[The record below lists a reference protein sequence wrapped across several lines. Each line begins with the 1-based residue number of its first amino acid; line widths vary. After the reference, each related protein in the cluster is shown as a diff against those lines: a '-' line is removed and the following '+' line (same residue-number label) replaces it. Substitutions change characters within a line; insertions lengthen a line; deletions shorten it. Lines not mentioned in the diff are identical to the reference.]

1 MNKWMIPLT
10 AFVCVANP
18 ICAQDGISI
27 SNIYPGFFDDPA
39 VVETLDSRRPIY
51 QDLDQTING
60 VTTPDGF
67 TVGYLGN
74 SHAFT
79 GEGCF
84 VNRLINSVGV
94 ANAYID
100 MENVV
105 DDDLTNVAT
114 IAKGVAAKVTVD
126 PLITI
131 RDSRNYYAKGT
142 TAGFCVVAS
151 GSSTLSL
158 NIIKAMAIGFY
169 RDGELIKTVPVK
181 EGQEASGLTL
191 SLVNIGTKDGVMTLS
206 AEAPDIFDEISLN
219 MAGGVQ
225 LEVTSDLMVK
235 YAFAG
240 VPARHKMNRDWTTG
254 ILGNKVEHEGG
265 ITKYNKLTG
274 RELSLDYCE
283 VMGSIPGSVGTYKN
297 FIEDPEKGALTE
309 LLVTLGS
316 KGSAEFHVVDAT
328 AEGEEVFPAGTEVGF
343 DVRSGGLLALGAGNG
358 SYIEFYGLKYEDKLA
373 GKREYEATERIILDA
388 GVLDV
393 TLAGGKEQ
401 WLSAVSTK
409 PFSGAKLFMGAG
421 LEVNVGVTT
430 INYAYVKEPP
440 TQNHRCDIAYSSDIY
455 LARGTTSHQISFH
468 NPLDLPIEW
477 ELIEKPEGSSA
488 SLSVDD
494 GMLSY
499 IDTKGVYVARLNVL
513 GEGHENCGGI
523 VKIHYDEYA
532 DTDNPGQEA
541 CADPLVNAPGENR
554 FAVSDKVYDSSG
566 SLLSIS
572 DIKDTANLVDKDI
585 NNYALYI
592 GGLSIADNIC
602 ITGVKC
608 AATEDVISDGTEA
621 TRMGFVVEES
631 VDGLNVKALEFLQIR
646 CYYKGEEVYRHI
658 VDESNTV
665 SVQAIGTSKTTK
677 MRYSIEVPAGHMVDE
692 IQLWT
697 SGVLKLNISNIK
709 IFYPFVSEADSP
721 CNSLL
726 GCNGELVNVS
736 ASAIPL
742 QAGAVNV
749 AQFVNNVSYLVDD
762 SYDSYMA
769 VQNSVS
775 VGNGVKVL
783 VDLGRRVHTSNNVGI
798 IIDER
803 TLLAGIKAG
812 DWLTVR
818 LHDSARETTVSRAAA
833 NDDPTVT
840 DEFANWNVADV
851 KVAGSGDKRV
861 LYFAPTAPFDQ
872 IELEIAGIAGVAD
885 TQKFYGICTRGDA
898 DNNGVPDCMETYV
911 DPTVSGVDTPSLA
924 DTSLT
929 VTISNGLVTASCPG
943 ASISRLLVYD
953 LQGNAVDGVDAM
965 GLSEASMRLEPGFH
979 IFEVVFTDG
988 TARALKLSIR

>member
-1 MNKWMIPLT
+1 MSKWMITLAASICAVSPL
-10 AFVCVANP
+10 
-18 ICAQDGISI
+18 CAQDGIDI
-27 SNIYPGFFDDPA
+27 SNIYPGLFDDPT
-39 VVETLDSRRPIY
+39 VVGSLDKRRTIY
-51 QDLDQTING
+51 QDLDQTIDG

-67 TVGYLGN
+67 TVRYLSN

-79 GEGCF
+79 GDGCF

-94 ANAYID
+94 ANAYVD
-100 MENVV
+100 MENIV

-114 IAKGVAAKVTVD
+114 IAKGVAVKVTVD
-126 PLITI
+126 PLVTI

-142 TAGFCVVAS
+142 TAGFYLVAS

-158 NIIKAMAIGFY
+158 SIVKAMAIGFY
-169 RDGELIKTVPVK
+169 RDGQLITTVPVK
-181 EGQEASGLTL
+181 EGQDASGLNL
-191 SLVNIGTKDGVMTLS
+191 SLVNIGTEDGVMTLT
-206 AEAPDIFDEISLN
+206 AEAPEIFDEISLN

-240 VPARHKMNRDWTTG
+240 APARHFMNRDYTRD
-254 ILGNKVEHEGG
+254 NVEYEGG
-265 ITKYNKLTG
+265 ITKYNRLTG
-274 RELSLDYCE
+274 RDLSLDYCE
-283 VMGSIPGSVGTYKN
+283 VMGSIPTTQNYLN
-297 FIEDPEKGALTE
+297 FIEDPEKGA
-309 LLVTLGS
+309 VTAAILAIGS
-316 KGSAEFHVVDAT
+316 KGSAEFHVVDGNAK
-328 AEGEEVFPAGTEVGF
+328 EEEVFPAGTEVGF
-343 DVRSGGLLALGAGNG
+343 DVRSKGLLSLGAGSG
-358 SYIEFYGLKYEDKLA
+358 SYIEFYCLDYKDKLLSN
-373 GKREYEATERIILDA
+373 KREYVATERVTLNA

-393 TLAGGKEQ
+393 SLVGGKEQ
-401 WLSAVSTK
+401 WLSAVATK
-409 PFSGAKLFMGAG
+409 PFSGAKLFMGTG
-421 LEVNVGVTT
+421 LNVNVGGTT
-430 INYAYVKEPP
+430 INYAYIKEPP

-455 LARGTTSHQISFH
+455 LARGTASHQISFD
-468 NPLDLPIEW
+468 NPLDLPVEW
-477 ELIEKPEGSSA
+477 VLEEMPEGSGA
-488 SLSVDD
+488 ELYDD
-494 GMLSY
+494 GLLY
-499 IDTKGVYVARLNVL
+499 GIDKKGVYVARLKVL
-513 GEGHENCGGI
+513 GEGHEDCGGI
-523 VKIHYDEYA
+523 VRIHYDEYA
-532 DTDNPGQEA
+532 DTDNPGQEG

-554 FAVSDKVYDSSG
+554 FVVSDKVYDSSG

-572 DIKDTANLVDKDI
+572 DIKDIANLVDNDI
-585 NNYALYI
+585 NNYATYV

-608 AATEDVISDGTEA
+608 ADSEDVISDGTA
-621 TRMGFVVEES
+621 ASRMGFVVEES

-709 IFYPFVSEADSP
+709 IFYPFVGEADSP
-721 CNSLL
+721 CYSLL
-726 GCNGELVNVS
+726 GCNGELVNVH
-736 ASAIPL
+736 ASAVPL

-749 AQFVNNVSYLVDD
+749 AQFVNNLSYLVDD
-762 SYDSYMA
+762 NYDSYMA
-769 VQNSVS
+769 VQNTVS

-783 VDLGRRVHTSNNVGI
+783 VDLGRRVHTSNHVGI
-798 IIDER
+798 IVDAR

-818 LHDSARETTVSRAAA
+818 LHDSTLAPATMALDAEAQA
-833 NDDPTVT
+833 DDSTVT
-840 DEFANWNVADV
+840 DEFANWGVADV
-851 KVAGSGDKRV
+851 KVAGSGEKRA
-861 LYFAPTAPFDQ
+861 LYFSPTKPFDQ

-911 DPTVSGVDTPSLA
+911 DPTVSGVDTPALA
-924 DTSLT
+924 DKALVVT
-929 VTISNGLVTASCPG
+929 VNGGLVTASCPG

-953 LQGNAVDGVDAM
+953 LQGNAVDGADGL
-965 GLSEASMRLEPGFH
+965 GLSEASMRLEPGIH
-979 IFEVVFTDG
+979 IFEVVFADG
-988 TARALKLSIR
+988 TARALKVSIR

>member
-1 MNKWMIPLT
+1 MSKWMITLAASICAVSPL
-10 AFVCVANP
+10 
-18 ICAQDGISI
+18 CAQDGIDI
-27 SNIYPGFFDDPA
+27 SNIYPGLFDDPT
-39 VVETLDSRRPIY
+39 VVGSLDKRRKIY
-51 QDLDQTING
+51 QVIDQTIDG

-67 TVGYLGN
+67 TVRYLSN

-79 GEGCF
+79 GDGCF

-94 ANAYID
+94 ANAYVD
-100 MENVV
+100 MENIV

-114 IAKGVAAKVTVD
+114 IAKGVAVKVTVD
-126 PLITI
+126 PLVTI

-142 TAGFCVVAS
+142 TAGFCLVAS

-158 NIIKAMAIGFY
+158 SIVKAMAIGFY
-169 RDGELIKTVPVK
+169 RDGQLITTVPVK
-181 EGQEASGLTL
+181 EGQDASGLNL
-191 SLVNIGTKDGVMTLS
+191 SLVNIGTEDGVMTLT
-206 AEAPDIFDEISLN
+206 AEAPEIFDEISLN

-240 VPARHKMNRDWTTG
+240 APARHFMNRDYTRD
-254 ILGNKVEHEGG
+254 NVEYEGG
-265 ITKYNKLTG
+265 ITKYNRLTG
-274 RELSLDYCE
+274 RDLSLDYCE
-283 VMGSIPGSVGTYKN
+283 VMGLIPTTQNYLN
-297 FIEDPEKGALTE
+297 FIEDPEKGA
-309 LLVTLGS
+309 VTAAILAIGS
-316 KGSAEFHVVDAT
+316 KGSAEFHVVDGNAK
-328 AEGEEVFPAGTEVGF
+328 EEEVFPAGTEVGF
-343 DVRSGGLLALGAGNG
+343 DVRSKGLLSLGAGSG
-358 SYIEFYGLKYEDKLA
+358 SYIEFYCLDYEAKLL
-373 GKREYEATERIILDA
+373 GKREYVATERVTLNA

-393 TLAGGKEQ
+393 NLVGGKEQ
-401 WLSAVSTK
+401 WLSAVATK

-421 LEVNVGVTT
+421 LNVNLGGTT
-430 INYAYVKEPP
+430 INYAYIKEPP

-455 LARGTTSHQISFH
+455 LARGTTSHQISFD
-468 NPLDLPIEW
+468 NPLDLPVEW
-477 ELIEKPEGSSA
+477 VLEEMPEGSGA
-488 SLSVDD
+488 ELYEDGLLS
-494 GMLSY
+494 G
-499 IDTKGVYVARLNVL
+499 IDKKGVYVARLKVL
-513 GEGHENCGGI
+513 GEGHEDCGGI
-523 VKIHYDEYA
+523 VRIHYDEYA
-532 DTDNPGQEA
+532 DTDNPGQEG

-554 FAVSDKVYDSSG
+554 FVVSDKVYDSSG

-572 DIKDTANLVDKDI
+572 DIKDVANLVDNDI
-585 NNYALYI
+585 NNYATYI

-608 AATEDVISDGTEA
+608 ADSEDVISDGTA
-621 TRMGFVVEES
+621 ASRMGFVVEES

-709 IFYPFVSEADSP
+709 IFYPFVGEADSP

-726 GCNGELVNVS
+726 GCNGELVNVH
-736 ASAIPL
+736 ASAVPL

-749 AQFVNNVSYLVDD
+749 AQFVNNLSYLVDD

-769 VQNSVS
+769 VQNTVS

-783 VDLGRRVHTSNNVGI
+783 VDLGRRVHTSNHVGI
-798 IIDER
+798 IVDER
-803 TLLAGIKAG
+803 SLLAGIKAG

-818 LHDSARETTVSRAAA
+818 LHDSTLATAVMALDAEAQA
-833 NDDPTVT
+833 DDPTVT
-840 DEFANWNVADV
+840 DEFANWGVADV
-851 KVAGSGDKRV
+851 KVAGSGEKRA
-861 LYFAPTAPFDQ
+861 LYFSPTKPFDQ

-911 DPTVSGVDTPSLA
+911 DPTVSGVDIPALA
-924 DTSLT
+924 DKALV
-929 VTISNGLVTASCPG
+929 VTINGGLVNASCPG

-953 LQGNAVDGVDAM
+953 LQGNAVDGADGL
-965 GLSEASMRLEPGFH
+965 GLSEASMRLEPGIH
-979 IFEVVFTDG
+979 IFEVVFADG
-988 TARALKLSIR
+988 TARALKVSIR

>member
-1 MNKWMIPLT
+1 MSKWMITLAASLCAVSPL
-10 AFVCVANP
+10 
-18 ICAQDGISI
+18 CAQDGIDI
-27 SNIYPGFFDDPA
+27 SNTYPFIFNDPA
-39 VVETLDSRRPIY
+39 VVGTLDNRRTIY
-51 QDLDQTING
+51 QDLDQTIDG

-67 TVGYLGN
+67 TVRYLSN

-79 GEGCF
+79 GDGCF

-100 MENVV
+100 MENIV

-126 PLITI
+126 PLVTI

-142 TAGFCVVAS
+142 TAGFCLVAS

-158 NIIKAMAIGFY
+158 SIVKAMAIGFY
-169 RDGELIKTVPVK
+169 RDGQLIKTVPVK
-181 EGQEASGLTL
+181 EGQDASGLNL
-191 SLVNIGTKDGVMTLS
+191 SLVNIGTEDGVMTLT
-206 AEAPDIFDEISLN
+206 AEAPEIFDEISLN

-240 VPARHKMNRDWTTG
+240 APARHIMNRDYTTD
-254 ILGNKVEHEGG
+254 NVEHEGD
-265 ITKYNKLTG
+265 ITKYNRLTG
-274 RELSLDYCE
+274 RDLSLDYCE
-283 VMGSIPGSVGTYKN
+283 VMGSIPTTQNYLN
-297 FIEDPEKGALTE
+297 FIEDPEKGALTKF
-309 LLVTLGS
+309 LVAIGCT
-316 KGSAEFHVVDAT
+316 GSAEFHVVDGN

-343 DVRSGGLLALGAGNG
+343 DVRSGGLLSLGVGSG
-358 SYIEFYGLKYEDKLA
+358 SYIEFYCLDYDKKLISQ
-373 GKREYEATERIILDA
+373 REYVATERVTLNA

-393 TLAGGKEQ
+393 ELAGGSEQ
-401 WLSAVSTK
+401 WLSAVATK
-409 PFSGAKLFMGAG
+409 PFSGAKLFMGTGVDVSAG
-421 LEVNVGVTT
+421 GTT
-430 INYAYVKEPP
+430 INYAYIKEPP

-455 LARGTTSHQISFH
+455 LARGTTSHQISFD
-468 NPLDLPIEW
+468 NPLDLPVEW
-477 ELIEKPEGSSA
+477 VLEEMPEGSSA
-488 SLSVDD
+488 ELYSD
-494 GMLSY
+494 GMLFG
-499 IDTKGVYVARLNVL
+499 IDKKGVYVARLKVL
-513 GEGHENCGGI
+513 GDGHEDCGGI
-523 VKIHYDEYA
+523 VRIHYDEYA
-532 DTDNPGQEA
+532 DTDNPGQEG

-554 FAVSDKVYDSSG
+554 FVVSDKVYESSG

-572 DIKDTANLVDKDI
+572 DIKDTANLVDNDI
-585 NNYALYI
+585 NNYATYI

-608 AATEDVISDGTEA
+608 ADSEDVISDGTA
-621 TRMGFVVEES
+621 ASRMGFVVEES

-646 CYYKGEEVYRHI
+646 CYYKGTEVYRHV

-709 IFYPFVSEADSP
+709 IFYPFVGEADSP

-726 GCNGELVNVS
+726 GCNGELVNVH
-736 ASAIPL
+736 ASAVPL

-749 AQFVNNVSYLVDD
+749 AQFVNNLSYLVDD

-769 VQNSVS
+769 VQNTVS

-783 VDLGRRVHTSNNVGI
+783 VDLGRRVHTSNHVGI
-798 IIDER
+798 IVDER

-818 LHDSARETTVSRAAA
+818 LHDSALAPAVMALDAEAQA
-833 NDDPTVT
+833 DDSTVT
-840 DEFANWNVADV
+840 DEFANWGVADV
-851 KVAGSGDKRV
+851 KVAGSGEKRA
-861 LYFAPTAPFDQ
+861 LYFSPTKPFDQ
-872 IELEIAGIAGVAD
+872 IELEIAGIADLAD

-911 DPTVSGVDTPSLA
+911 DPTVSGVDTPALA
-924 DTSLT
+924 DKALV
-929 VTISNGLVTASCPG
+929 VTINGGLVTASCPG

-953 LQGNAVDGVDAM
+953 LQGNAVDGADGQ
-965 GLSEASMRLEPGFH
+965 GLSEASMRLQPGIH
-979 IFEVVFTDG
+979 IFEVVFADG
-988 TARALKLSIR
+988 TARALKVSIR